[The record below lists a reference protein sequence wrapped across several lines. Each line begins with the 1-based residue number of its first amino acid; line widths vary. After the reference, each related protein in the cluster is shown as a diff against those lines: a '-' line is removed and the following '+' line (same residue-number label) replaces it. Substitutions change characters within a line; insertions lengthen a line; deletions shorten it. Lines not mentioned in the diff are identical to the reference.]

1 MLEINKAVFGYT
13 GKNKRKTVL
22 ENVSFS
28 LDKGELL
35 CILGANGVG
44 KTTMYRTILGFLP
57 LLEGELLVDGRDIR
71 QIPREQ
77 LAKHIAYVPQYHTPP
92 FAYSVYDVV
101 LMGRGTH
108 ISRFSSP
115 GR

>member
-1 MLEINKAVFGYT
+1 MLEIKNAVFGYT

-92 FAYSVYDVV
+92 FAN
-101 LMGRGTH
+101 
-108 ISRFSSP
+108 
-115 GR
+115 

>member
-1 MLEINKAVFGYT
+1 MLEINKAVFGYA

-77 LAKHIAYVPQYHTPP
+77 LAKHIGVGFFLQTILWYLDL
-92 FAYSVYDVV
+92 F
-101 LMGRGTH
+101 
-108 ISRFSSP
+108 
-115 GR
+115 

>member
-44 KTTMYRTILGFLP
+44 KTTMYRTILGWQRHKADP
-57 LLEGELLVDGRDIR
+57 ERTAGEAHSVRSS
-71 QIPREQ
+71 
-77 LAKHIAYVPQYHTPP
+77 VPYTAVCI
-92 FAYSVYDVV
+92 F
-101 LMGRGTH
+101 G
-108 ISRFSSP
+108 I
-115 GR
+115 